1 MRSLRARPLV
11 LVVEDDP
18 DVLQILRV
26 NLEAAGLDTMLA
38 ADGDTAFRRMEEER
52 PDAILLDLMLPV
64 MDGWAILAALT
75 SRADAPPVVVCS
87 ARRGDAE
94 IDRATRLGA
103 FDYVLKPFD
112 PVRVVSAARRATGLD
127 PIERSLVVPAQR
139 GIGFG
144 EIVPNS

>member
-1 MRSLRARPLV
+1 VRSLRARPLV

-38 ADGDTAFRRMEEER
+38 ADGDTAFRRIEEER

-87 ARRGDAE
+87 SRRGEAE
-94 IDRATRLGA
+94 LDRATRLGA

-112 PVRVVSAARRATGLD
+112 PERVVMAARRATGLD
-127 PIERSLVVPAQR
+127 PVEHAARVPT
-139 GIGFG
+139 
-144 EIVPNS
+144 

>member
-1 MRSLRARPLV
+1 MRSHRARPLV

-38 ADGDTAFRRMEEER
+38 ADGETAFRRMVEEH
-52 PDAILLDLMLPV
+52 PDAILLDLMIPV

-94 IDRATRLGA
+94 VLRATTLGA

-112 PVRVVSAARRATGLD
+112 PVRVVEAARRATGLD
-127 PIERSLVVPAQR
+127 PIVRPSLVAIDGAIELG
-139 GIGFG
+139 GIART
-144 EIVPNS
+144 S

>member
-1 MRSLRARPLV
+1 V

-38 ADGDTAFRRMEEER
+38 ADGDTAFRRIEEER

-87 ARRGDAE
+87 SRRGEAE
-94 IDRATRLGA
+94 LDRATRLGA

-112 PVRVVSAARRATGLD
+112 PERVVMAARRATGLD
-127 PIERSLVVPAQR
+127 PVEHAARVPT
-139 GIGFG
+139 
-144 EIVPNS
+144 

>member
-1 MRSLRARPLV
+1 MRSLRTRPLV

-38 ADGDTAFRRMEEER
+38 ADGDTAFRRLEEER

-75 SRADAPPVVVCS
+75 SRANAPPVVVCS

-94 IDRATRLGA
+94 VRRATRLGA
-103 FDYVLKPFD
+103 FDYILKPFD
-112 PVRVVSAARRATGLD
+112 PARVMIAARRATGLD
-127 PIERSLVVPAQR
+127 PVVGLAEAPTHKA
-139 GIGFG
+139 IGFG
-144 EIVPNS
+144 EVVPAS

>member
-1 MRSLRARPLV
+1 VRSLRPRPLV

-38 ADGDTAFRRMEEER
+38 ADGDTAFRRIEEER

-87 ARRGDAE
+87 SRRGEAE
-94 IDRATRLGA
+94 LDRATRLGA

-112 PVRVVSAARRATGLD
+112 PERVVMAARRATGLD
-127 PIERSLVVPAQR
+127 PVEHAARVPT
-139 GIGFG
+139 
-144 EIVPNS
+144 

>member
-1 MRSLRARPLV
+1 VRSLRARPLV

-38 ADGDTAFRRMEEER
+38 ADGDTAFRRIEEER
-52 PDAILLDLMLPV
+52 PDAILLDLMLPI

-87 ARRGDAE
+87 SRRGDAE
-94 IDRATRLGA
+94 VDRATRLGA

-112 PVRVVSAARRATGLD
+112 PACVVIAARRATGLD
-127 PIERSLVVPAQR
+127 PVTAVVPT
-139 GIGFG
+139 
-144 EIVPNS
+144 

>member
-38 ADGDTAFRRMEEER
+38 ADGDTAFRRIEEER

-87 ARRGDAE
+87 SRRGEAE
-94 IDRATRLGA
+94 LDRATRLGA

-112 PVRVVSAARRATGLD
+112 PERVVMAARRATGLD
-127 PIERSLVVPAQR
+127 PVEHAARVPT
-139 GIGFG
+139 
-144 EIVPNS
+144 

>member
-1 MRSLRARPLV
+1 MRPLRSRPLV

-26 NLEAAGLDTMLA
+26 NLEAGGLDTMLA
-38 ADGDTAFRRMEEER
+38 ADGDTAFRRMEEEH
-52 PDAILLDLMLPV
+52 PDAILLDLTLPV

-75 SRADAPPVVVCS
+75 SRADAPPIIVCS

-94 IDRATRLGA
+94 VDRATRLGA

-112 PVRVVSAARRATGLD
+112 PVRVVTAARRATGLD
-127 PIERSLVVPAQR
+127 ANGHTAAFPTPGV
-139 GIGFG
+139 IGTTS
-144 EIVPNS
+144 P

>member
-1 MRSLRARPLV
+1 V
-11 LVVEDDP
+11 LIVEDEP
-18 DVLQILRV
+18 DVLQILRI

-38 ADGDTAFRRMEEER
+38 ADGDTAFRRMVDER

-87 ARRGDAE
+87 SRRGDAE
-94 IDRATRLGA
+94 VHRATRLGA

-112 PVRVVSAARRATGLD
+112 PVRVVHAIRRATGLD
-127 PIERSLVVPAQR
+127 PLVRTDALPLRGMIEL
-139 GIGFG
+139 GG
-144 EIVPNS
+144 IVPTS